1 MAADDSALWARY
13 AATRDAEA
21 REAVPPSAR
30 AVLREEIILRYVP
43 LVRFVLGRLGIER
56 SAEYED
62 LVSQGLLGLIDAV
75 DHYDPA
81 RGTSFSTYAT
91 YRIRGRVLDGL
102 RSLDLLSRP
111 ARRRLRQVQ
120 GAITDLHQQLGR
132 TPEEG
137 EIASHLGI
145 DSRALRTTLADAN
158 RVLLSL
164 DDSGDGEE
172 TDRYESLPADIDDP
186 LETLAEGDLRAELIQ
201 AVADLSVREQQILS
215 LYYREEL
222 TMKEIGVVLGLSESR
237 VCQLHAQAVL
247 TLRGVLNA
255 DSAGVETEAAR

>member
-1 MAADDSALWARY
+1 MTADDSALWVRY
-13 AATRDAEA
+13 AAARDT
-21 REAVPPSAR
+21 VPPSAR

-75 DHYDPA
+75 DHYDTT

-111 ARRRLRQVQ
+111 ARRRVRQVQ

-132 TPEEG
+132 TPEED

-145 DSRALRTTLADAN
+145 DSRALRTTLADAST
-158 RVLLSL
+158 VLLSL
-164 DDSGDGEE
+164 DEPGNDDEE
-172 TDRYESLPADIDDP
+172 TDRYESLPAEIDDP
-186 LETLAEGDLRAELIQ
+186 LETLAKGDLRTELIR
-201 AVADLSVREQQILS
+201 AIADLPEREQQILS
-215 LYYREEL
+215 LYYRDEL
-222 TMKEIGVVLGLSESR
+222 TMKEIGEVVGLSESR
-237 VCQLHAQAVL
+237 VCQLHGKAVL
-247 TLRGVLNA
+247 TLRGVMSL
-255 DSAGVETEAAR
+255 ETAHAETKAAP